1 MNKFMLS
8 TFALTLCGVSTSS
21 LAVDQV
27 NNDPLNQQ
35 PVGVVSATAGSN
47 LSSLENA
54 LSAKAEAA
62 GAKSYRIIST
72 TGQNKLHGTAIIYQ

>member
-1 MNKFMLS
+1 MLS